1 MIRYIFVIVI
11 NLLLIPY
18 FIFRAEH
25 MIRHIDQYSFAQRY
39 AFDMKVIRVIQVTGG
54 IKTHVFGEENLPR
67 EGGYVMFANHQGK
80 YDALGIMYSHKSP
93 CSVVMDEKK
102 SHMVV
107 VKQYL
112 DLVDGKRLEK
122 DNVRQAMKI
131 IYEIADEVKQG
142 KRYLIFPAGG
152 YERNNKNRVEPF
164 KAGSFKA
171 AMGAKAPIVP
181 VAIID
186 SYKAFETN
194 AIGRVNTQVHFLK
207 PILYEEYKNLKA
219 VQIAK
224 IVEQRIKDCIVTYE

>member
-25 MIRHIDQYSFAQRY
+25 MIRHIDQYSFTQRY

-131 IYEIADEVKQG
+131 IYEVADEVKQG

-152 YERNNKNRVEPF
+152 YEKNNKNRVEPF

-207 PILYEEYKNLKA
+207 PLLYEEYKNLKA

-224 IVEQRIKDCIVTYE
+224 IVEQRIEDCIVTYG